1 MASHHAGAAAKSDN
15 PYVRTGPA
23 MQVIAIA
30 NPKGGVGK
38 STIAT
43 NLAGWLARSGLSVM
57 LGDTDRQHS
66 SRHWLA
72 RRPAETPRVRGW
84 DLDGPDIAKVPK
96 GTSHIVLDT
105 PASLHGKRLDGV
117 MRLADKIVVP
127 LQPSELDIE
136 ATEAFLDT
144 LRAHKLAREVQ
155 IALVGNRAREGTLSL
170 EELRSYLDSADV
182 PVVGVLRD
190 TQNYIQLAAR
200 GLTLWD
206 VAPSR
211 VERDLAQWQGLVDW
225 VAAP

>member
-1 MASHHAGAAAKSDN
+1 
-15 PYVRTGPA
+15 

-43 NLAGWLARSGLSVM
+43 NLAGWLAHRGLAVM

-72 RRPAETPRVRGW
+72 RRPPDTPRIRGW
-84 DLDGPDIAKVPK
+84 DLEGPDIAKVPK
-96 GTSHIVLDT
+96 GVTHIVLDT

-117 MRLADKIVVP
+117 MRLADKILVP

-136 ATEAFLDT
+136 ATEAFLDM
-144 LRAHKLAREVQ
+144 LRAHKLSGEVQ
-155 IALVGNRAREGTLSL
+155 IALVGNRAREGTLWL

-182 PVVGVLRD
+182 PVAGVLRD

-211 VERDLAQWQGLVDW
+211 VERDLALWQGIVDW
-225 VAAP
+225 VGA